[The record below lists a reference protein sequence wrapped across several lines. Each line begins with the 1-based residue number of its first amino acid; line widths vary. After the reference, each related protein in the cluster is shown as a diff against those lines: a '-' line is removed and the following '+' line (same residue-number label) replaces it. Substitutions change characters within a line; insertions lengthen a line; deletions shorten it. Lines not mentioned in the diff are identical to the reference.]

1 MASGLSKA
9 THLSYSSGQRCFIDF
24 CLQFGL
30 SNPDNSILPAS
41 DMTILSFISYLSLSY
56 QPSMVKSYLSAV
68 RSLHVMLGL
77 DNPFVNNPRIQL
89 VLRGIKRLQGN
100 NRRLRRPITPEL
112 LLLFRDKLDLS
123 SYEHSLYWAA
133 FCIAFFGFLR
143 AGELSITPT
152 ASRSDCLQ
160 LSDLSI
166 SCFPFP
172 HLVRLLIKVS
182 KSDPFRDTCPVVVGR
197 NNSALCPV
205 EALLKYLHFR
215 GGSPG
220 PPFIFPDG
228 SPLTRDLLN
237 SKIRNLLVSCGV
249 VGDYMGHSFRI
260 GAATTAA
267 RVGLPD
273 HLIKTLG
280 RWSSDAY
287 KLYIRTSELDIA
299 AVSSKLLN

>member
-30 SNPDNSILPAS
+30 SNPDYSILPAS
-41 DMTILSFISYLSLSY
+41 DITILRFISYLSLSY
-56 QPSMVKSYLSAV
+56 QPSTVKSYLSAV

-77 DNPFVNNPRIQL
+77 DNSFVNNPRIQL

-100 NRRLRRPITPEL
+100 NRRLHRPITPE

-143 AGELSITPT
+143 AGELSI
-152 ASRSDCLQ
+152 SSSDCLQ

-182 KSDPFRDTCPVVVGR
+182 KSDPFRDTCTVVVGR

-215 GGSPG
+215 GGRPG
-220 PPFIFPDG
+220 PLFIFSDG

-249 VGDYMGHSFRI
+249 VGDYTGHSFRLVQPQP
-260 GAATTAA
+260 A
-267 RVGLPD
+267 RGWAFPTISSRPGVAGLVTLISYTSD
-273 HLIKTLG
+273 RLNLTLQLSHLKC
-280 RWSSDAY
+280 
-287 KLYIRTSELDIA
+287 
-299 AVSSKLLN
+299 